1 MESLHGMNGNQ
12 NQDNLEFHPRKIH
25 DFPPNLTYA
34 MKLDCIANIVPI

>member
-12 NQDNLEFHPRKIH
+12 NQDNLEFHLRKID
-25 DFPPNLTYA
+25 DFHLTYA